1 VKVGTTGTTAPRNA
15 ERTDT
20 IATPIR
26 GPWGIVA
33 APMSNILSRLA
44 AVGIVA
50 GGFALTGDLGKLAQR
65 GIDVVNSRDVPWP
78 RATHAEATPSPADD
92 GAQSASETTASP
104 EPAAGAVA
112 SGAAAPGP
120 TRPLGVVRDTEFRPP
135 RDGLDQIDPSSL
147 EAGGRIVV
155 WLSMPRRSG
164 GRAYRCLVF
173 DVVDPSSGEA
183 LAYEAVSFT
192 GDGVPQA
199 TATPPHRVRLVGHG
213 PSGTIVRGGEIDV
226 QRRGI
231 AADGVG
237 GECIGPIAALD
248 LVL

>member
-1 VKVGTTGTTAPRNA
+1 MKVGTTGTTAPGNA
-15 ERTDT
+15 ERTDPT
-20 IATPIR
+20 AAPTR
-26 GPWGIVA
+26 EPWGIVA
-33 APMSNILSRLA
+33 APMSNILSRVA

-78 RATHAEATPSPADD
+78 RATQAEPAPSPADE
-92 GAQSASETTASP
+92 AASEPSESP
-104 EPAAGAVA
+104 EPGAATAADATAAGA
-112 SGAAAPGP
+112 AAGQA
-120 TRPLGVVRDTEFRPP
+120 RPLGVVRDTEFRPP
-135 RDGLDQIDPSSL
+135 RDGIDQVDPSSL

-173 DVVDPSSGEA
+173 DVVDPSTGEA

-213 PSGTIVRGGEIDV
+213 PGGTIVRGGEIDV